1 MTTNATSET
10 THAILTIE
18 PRPLAGLQ
26 PHPRNYRRHPEHQ
39 LAILRESLRVH
50 GQRKPVVIT
59 PDGTIL
65 AGHGLVEAA
74 KLEQWEQIACHI
86 YDGPYPEA
94 FLAIDNRTGDLAE
107 DDEDALAALLRDLE
121 AGDQLSAAGWGQD
134 DLHEL
139 LLRLDAEEKSGKE
152 ETFDAD
158 QAMAEAEQQT
168 GPTRVQPG
176 ELWQLGRHRL
186 LCGDATDP
194 ANWTRL
200 MQNQTAHA
208 IITDPPYGIN
218 YVGGRAAQEER
229 ISAKR
234 RGAEGQESDAYW
246 DDLTEDEYRHL
257 LIESLSLAHQ
267 HSDDKAPLYLWFAS
281 SKLRDV
287 LDCLSETGWQER
299 NLLVWV
305 KNNGA
310 GALFAQY
317 KHWYEPFFYAHKQG
331 QAPRW
336 HGPTNERTVWEHD
349 KPTVND
355 LHPTMK
361 PVALIERSIENATE
375 LGQVIVDAFLG
386 SGTAIIAAEKTGRC
400 CYGFDLDAR
409 YCDVILA
416 RWEEFSGQQAVK
428 CDG

>member
-1 MTTNATSET
+1 MDQLPARVTTGIVTELRRIAD
-10 THAILTIE
+10 L
-18 PRPLAGLQ
+18 R

-39 LAILRESLRVH
+39 LDILRESLRVH
-50 GQRKPVVIT
+50 GQQKPVVIT

-74 KLEQWEQIACHI
+74 RAEGWSDIACHI

-94 FLAIDNRTGDLAE
+94 FLVIDNRASDLAE
-107 DDEDALAALLRDLE
+107 DDEEALAELLRDLDAQE
-121 AGDQLSAAGWGQD
+121 QLHATGWGED
-134 DLHEL
+134 DLAEL
-139 LLRLDAEEKSGKE
+139 LLRLDADEKRGKE
-152 ETFDAD
+152 ETFDAE
-158 QAMAEAEQQT
+158 QAMAEAEQQQ

-176 ELWQLGRHRL
+176 EVWQLGRHRL

-194 ANWTRL
+194 ANWQRL
-200 MQNQTAHA
+200 MAGQLAQAVV
-208 IITDPPYGIN
+208 TDPPYGIN
-218 YVGGRAAQEER
+218 YLGGRAAQEER
-229 ISAKR
+229 ISAHR
-234 RGAEGQESDAYW
+234 RGVDGEIADAYW
-246 DDLTEDEYRHL
+246 DDLTPEQYRQL
-257 LIESLSLAHQ
+257 LISSLGLAHQ
-267 HSDDKAPLYLWFAS
+267 HSDEHAPLYLWFAS
-281 SKLRDV
+281 THLRHV
-287 LDCLSETGWQER
+287 LDCLAETGWQER

-317 KHWYEPFFYAHKQG
+317 KHWYEPCFYAHKRG

-361 PVALIERSIENATE
+361 PLPLIERSITNATE
-375 LGQVIVDAFLG
+375 LGQLVLDPFLG
-386 SGTAIIAAEKTGRC
+386 SGTAIIAAERTGRR

-416 RWEEFSGQQAVK
+416 RFEQFAQAEAVK
-428 CDG
+428 ADG